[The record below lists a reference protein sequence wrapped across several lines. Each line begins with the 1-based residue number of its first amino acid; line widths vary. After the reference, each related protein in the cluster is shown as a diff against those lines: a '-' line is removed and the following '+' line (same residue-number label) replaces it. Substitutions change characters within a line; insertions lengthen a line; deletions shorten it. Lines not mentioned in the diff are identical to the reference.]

1 MNGSEI
7 LIDEKYKIV
16 LGSIDK
22 EVHPVLQDF
31 NGLWNRIE
39 DDNSCNRNYYN
50 HIATWYG
57 GRDYAYTGVRHRAK
71 LMPDFFQRI
80 ARHLESKLVYP
91 VRYFNSLL
99 ANLYINKGIA
109 PHSDDEPIFMNND
122 KTIGAVA
129 TISLGRTAVA
139 TIARNNRSKDF
150 KIELTDGSFYLMP
163 EGNFQNEY
171 KHSVSKPVMPVTHS
185 CITPQLQRISLT
197 FRHIP

>member
-1 MNGSEI
+1 MPELNGCEFVF
-7 LIDEKYKIV
+7 DKKHKIG
-16 LGSIDK
+16 LGFIDK
-22 EVHPVLQDF
+22 EVHVILQDF
-31 NGLWNRIE
+31 ENLWFKVE
-39 DDNSCNRNYYN
+39 DDNNCDRNYKN

-57 GRDYAYTGVRHRAK
+57 DVDYAYTGVRHKAQK
-71 LMPDFFQRI
+71 MPVFFQRI

-91 VRYFNSLL
+91 IGYFNSLL

-129 TISLGRTAVA
+129 TVSLGETAVV
-139 TIARNNRSKDF
+139 TIARNDRSKDF
-150 KIELTDGSFYLMP
+150 QIKLTDGSCYLMP

-171 KHSVSKPVMPVTHS
+171 KHSVSKPDSVND
-185 CITPQLQRISLT
+185 QRISLT

>member
-1 MNGSEI
+1 MVTLNGYE
-7 LIDEKYKIV
+7 LMVDKKYKMD
-16 LGSIDK
+16 LGFINK
-22 EVHPVLQDF
+22 EVHVILQDF
-31 NGLWNRIE
+31 ENLWFKVE
-39 DDNSCNRNYYN
+39 DDNNCDRNYKN

-57 GRDYAYTGVRHRAK
+57 DVDYAYTGVRHKAQK
-71 LMPDFFQRI
+71 MPVFFQRI

-91 VRYFNSLL
+91 IGYFNSLL

-129 TISLGRTAVA
+129 TVSLGETAVV
-139 TIARNNRSKDF
+139 TIARNDRSKDF
-150 KIELTDGSFYLMP
+150 QIKLTDGSCYLMP

-171 KHSVSKPVMPVTHS
+171 KHSVSKPDSVND
-185 CITPQLQRISLT
+185 QRISLT

>member
-1 MNGSEI
+1 MPELNGCEFV
-7 LIDEKYKIV
+7 IDNKYKIG
-16 LGSIDK
+16 LGFIDK
-22 EVHPVLQDF
+22 EVHVILQDF
-31 NGLWNRIE
+31 ENLWFKVE
-39 DDNSCNRNYYN
+39 DDNNCDRNYKN

-57 GRDYAYTGVRHRAK
+57 DVDYAYTGVRHKAQK
-71 LMPDFFQRI
+71 MPVFFQRI

-91 VRYFNSLL
+91 IGYFNSLL

-129 TISLGRTAVA
+129 TVSLGETAVV
-139 TIARNNRSKDF
+139 TIARNDRSKDF
-150 KIELTDGSFYLMP
+150 QIKLTDGSCYLMP

-171 KHSVSKPVMPVTHS
+171 KHSVSAPS
-185 CITPQLQRISLT
+185 RRRISLT

>member
-1 MNGSEI
+1 MPVLDGSEL

-16 LGSIDK
+16 LGFIDK

-31 NGLWNRIE
+31 NGLWLIIRG
-39 DDNSCNRNYYN
+39 DNNLRFGRNYKN

-57 GRDYAYTGVRHRAK
+57 GVEYAYTGVRHKAQP
-71 LMPDFFQRI
+71 MPDLFRNI
-80 ARHLESKLVYP
+80 ARHLESQLVYP
-91 VRYFNSLL
+91 VGYFNSLL
-99 ANLYINKGIA
+99 ANLYIDKGIA

-129 TISLGRTAVA
+129 TVSLGGTAVA
-139 TIARNNRSKDF
+139 TIARNDRSKHF
-150 KIELTDGSFYLMP
+150 TIKLTDGSCYLMP

-171 KHSVSKPVMPVTHS
+171 KHSVSKPDPANS
-185 CITPQLQRISLT
+185 QRISLT